1 MSDSILDI
9 IRNSGFDR
17 NALDREAD
25 RTGSG
30 RVAVEKD
37 FVISAIFMLIAELPQ
52 FSSYSR
58 KMVFRGGTCIK
69 KVFYPGETRFSEDLD
84 FMGLTA
90 KESNSFLEAT
100 NRLVGRDLGVT
111 RFERTD
117 VDYENDRG
125 LDFTLYY
132 TSVLQQMNHIGF
144 NLSTASPLEPT
155 PKMKVH
161 VAPYFSESPAV
172 LSLGINEILAEKMRA
187 LLQRRKPRDVFDVWF
202 LIKTKGL
209 ELEKK
214 LLRKKLQRSY
224 DAAPLG
230 KKKEAREYVM
240 EDIISRIKESVT
252 ERAWSNELGGL
263 LMRPKPARSMV
274 VDEVCEIL
282 SQAGDMLLG

>member
-1 MSDSILDI
+1 MNDDILDT
-9 IRNSGFDR
+9 IRNSSFDR
-17 NALDREAD
+17 NALNREAD

-37 FVISAIFMLIAELPQ
+37 FVTSVVLMLIAELPE

-69 KVFYPGETRFSEDLD
+69 KVFYPDETRFSEDLD
-84 FMGLTA
+84 FMGLTTE
-90 KESNSFLEAT
+90 ESNSFLGAI
-100 NRLVGRDLGVT
+100 NGLVRRNLGVT
-111 RFERTD
+111 RFERTE
-117 VDYENDRG
+117 VDYKNDRG

-155 PKMKVH
+155 SRMKVH

-172 LSLGINEILAEKMRA
+172 LSLGINEILAEKTRA

-202 LIKTKGL
+202 LIKKKGFKL
-209 ELEKK
+209 DKK

-224 DAAPLG
+224 DAAPPG

-240 EDIISRIKESVT
+240 DDIVSRIKQSVT

-263 LMRPKPARSMV
+263 LMRPKPARLMV
-274 VDEVCEIL
+274 VDEVGEIL
-282 SQAGDMLLG
+282 SQVGDMLLV